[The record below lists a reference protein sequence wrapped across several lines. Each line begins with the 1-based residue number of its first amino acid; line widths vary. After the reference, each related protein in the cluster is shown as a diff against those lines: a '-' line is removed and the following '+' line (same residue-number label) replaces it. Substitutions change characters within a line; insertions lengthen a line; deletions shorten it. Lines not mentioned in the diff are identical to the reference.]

1 MSFVKYVKDILDTLP
16 TNSAGE
22 KLDTLLRLMYSLSA
36 KFLQLQLVNQHA
48 LAMCNLKSKILKEK
62 APDVSKIPSLH
73 GPHFYFSN
81 SPGIQLINSN
91 CLEPRT
97 VVGHQLAK
105 GALAAAT
112 GRYPEVGGI
121 QMPRTTL
128 LYGPNGVGK
137 SLLLRLLAEK
147 VKYLRTQTAE
157 NVENVN
163 FVATC
168 IKPWELP
175 DELLDQF
182 ETRIL
187 MPLPNA
193 VERLAILKLHLP
205 KTAPITLEQMID
217 FVNDLEGYSGGI
229 IKQIVENGIKLDL
242 AELVDLSQKYQ
253 QNVNTL
259 EEYWGFVELEIV
271 RLGRAWNSKKK
282 KIPKRGI
289 DKHKSFDAGFQSTS
303 GSPIVP
309 SSLDIP
315 RSSESTKLHTQI
327 TSAYVGGSQKKKCP

>member
-1 MSFVKYVKDILDTLP
+1 M
-16 TNSAGE
+16 
-22 KLDTLLRLMYSLSA
+22 LR
-36 KFLQLQLVNQHA
+36 
-48 LAMCNLKSKILKEK
+48 
-62 APDVSKIPSLH
+62 
-73 GPHFYFSN
+73 
-81 SPGIQLINSN
+81 
-91 CLEPRT
+91 
-97 VVGHQLAK
+97 
-105 GALAAAT
+105 
-112 GRYPEVGGI
+112 
-121 QMPRTTL
+121 
-128 LYGPNGVGK
+128 
-137 SLLLRLLAEK
+137 
-147 VKYLRTQTAE
+147 
-157 NVENVN
+157 N
-163 FVATC
+163 FA
-168 IKPWELP
+168 
-175 DELLDQF
+175 
-182 ETRIL
+182 
-187 MPLPNA
+187 
-193 VERLAILKLHLP
+193 
-205 KTAPITLEQMID
+205 
-217 FVNDLEGYSGGI
+217 EGYSGGI